1 MLPPMSPPEG
11 ESATTTP
18 KEEKER
24 GSFFSKVQ
32 QVFFS
37 IAEKVIRQ
45 TKKSEGKESIQG
57 RVEQQKVPL
66 SSEQQALLLK
76 EIALLEGIRREL
88 IEKEGEEASCFI
100 TRYLDSCLARL
111 REVQVLFSERKKT
124 SEPFLVS
131 PDVLREILA
140 LQNGNVVKRIRKE
153 LLKKVRKAIYDDL
166 AYIASYQE
174 SSVANEGYA
183 PSEIETIVSILLD
196 LLNSAPESE
205 DVFSLYRWKRSL
217 DMFRQGLVSLALMIL
232 EKGED
237 TECLQRDRQENELEL
252 RRIAALLRDVL
263 AKKEVWRESSFFS
276 EVKKGESSS
285 IEEQV
290 SSLRRSIE
298 LFVSRLMEE

>member
-1 MLPPMSPPEG
+1 MLPPTPLPEG
-11 ESATTTP
+11 RIDKTEQKAES
-18 KEEKER
+18 ES

-45 TKKSEGKESIQG
+45 TKKSEEKEAIIG

-66 SSEQQALLLK
+66 SSEQQALLQK
-76 EIALLEGIRREL
+76 EVKLLEGVRQEL

-111 REVQVLFSERKKT
+111 REVQSLLSETKKT
-124 SEPFLVS
+124 SEPFFVS
-131 PDVLREILA
+131 PDVVREILA
-140 LQNGNVVKRIRKE
+140 LQNGNVVRRIRKD

-174 SSVANEGYA
+174 SSANNEVYA

-196 LLNSAPESE
+196 LLNSAPENE
-205 DVFSLYRWKRSL
+205 DVVSLYRWKRSL

-232 EKGED
+232 ERGEAP
-237 TECLQRDRQENELEL
+237 ERMQRDKQENELEL
-252 RRIAALLRDVL
+252 KRIASLLREVL
-263 AKKEVWRESSFFS
+263 AKKEIWKESRFF
-276 EVKKGESSS
+276 
-285 IEEQV
+285 
-290 SSLRRSIE
+290 
-298 LFVSRLMEE
+298 